1 MLLLVSSAAAAEAV
15 RQGLALCVR
24 SVIPAL
30 FPYFVVS
37 GLFTSLGFAG
47 GIGRRLAPVTERLFG
62 VGGAGASALFL
73 GFLGGYPVGGRTV
86 GQLFRSGAL
95 SQPEAERL
103 LAFCNNAGPS
113 FILGVVGLGCFGS
126 LRAGVILY
134 LLHILSALLVGV
146 LLKKRDRP
154 RVNFRLPLSPPEK
167 FLPAFLRSVQES
179 ADAMLH
185 LCAFVVF
192 ALVVQ
197 TLLAGLTACKG
208 RETIAEAQAVH
219 VVTAP
224 TDDATFVYEP
234 EDPTQ
239 VLPGGQTIAL
249 VTGPGGTDSGE
260 DAMLWQGVQT
270 FANTY
275 HYTAVSQTAAGS
287 TADDAEAALRAAAE
301 SGAKLVVCRGEV
313 MGQALYRIQENYPD
327 VHYLLFDDEPHNDD
341 YSAYKTANLVHCVLF
356 QEEQA
361 GYLAGYAAVT
371 EGYTALGFV
380 GTREV
385 PGIVRYATGF
395 LQGAEAA
402 AEQQGERV
410 SLQTWFADTD
420 TVNDAITQRMIDWYN
435 NGTTLIMVSGGDLYT
450 GVANA
455 VNQTGAKAITT
466 DCDRTDQ
473 GDRILASAVKCY
485 NAAVQRELYTFFV
498 QGTWDAQSAGQTEK
512 TGFTNGEVALQAGSQ
527 WRLDNF
533 SQESYRKLYEKLRT
547 SALRVDTY
555 SDLDTLPDTPNVT
568 LTRLR

>member
-1 MLLLVSSAAAAEAV
+1 MPLQRNEY
-15 RQGLALCVR
+15 QGD
-24 SVIPAL
+24 
-30 FPYFVVS
+30 FPVPMKKF
-37 GLFTSLGFAG
+37 L
-47 GIGRRLAPVTERLFG
+47 
-62 VGGAGASALFL
+62 ALFL
-73 GFLGGYPVGGRTV
+73 TL
-86 GQLFRSGAL
+86 
-95 SQPEAERL
+95 
-103 LAFCNNAGPS
+103 
-113 FILGVVGLGCFGS
+113 
-126 LRAGVILY
+126 
-134 LLHILSALLVGV
+134 
-146 LLKKRDRP
+146 
-154 RVNFRLPLSPPEK
+154 
-167 FLPAFLRSVQES
+167 
-179 ADAMLH
+179 
-185 LCAFVVF
+185 
-192 ALVVQ
+192 

-208 RETIAEAQAVH
+208 REAIAEAQAVH

-313 MGQALYRIQENYPD
+313 MGQVLYRIQENYPD

-420 TVNDAITQRMIDWYN
+420 AVNDAITQRMIDWYN

-455 VNQTGAKAITT
+455 VNQTGGKAITT

>member
-1 MLLLVSSAAAAEAV
+1 MKKFL
-15 RQGLALCVR
+15 
-24 SVIPAL
+24 
-30 FPYFVVS
+30 
-37 GLFTSLGFAG
+37 
-47 GIGRRLAPVTERLFG
+47 
-62 VGGAGASALFL
+62 ALFL
-73 GFLGGYPVGGRTV
+73 TL
-86 GQLFRSGAL
+86 
-95 SQPEAERL
+95 
-103 LAFCNNAGPS
+103 
-113 FILGVVGLGCFGS
+113 
-126 LRAGVILY
+126 
-134 LLHILSALLVGV
+134 
-146 LLKKRDRP
+146 
-154 RVNFRLPLSPPEK
+154 
-167 FLPAFLRSVQES
+167 
-179 ADAMLH
+179 
-185 LCAFVVF
+185 
-192 ALVVQ
+192 

-208 RETIAEAQAVH
+208 REAIAEAQVVH

-275 HYTAVSQTAAGS
+275 HYTAVSQTAAGR

-420 TVNDAITQRMIDWYN
+420 TVNEAIT
-435 NGTTLIMVSGGDLYT
+435 GGDLYT

-455 VNQTGAKAITT
+455 VNQTGGKAITT

-485 NAAVQRELYTFFV
+485 NAAVQRELYTFFA

-555 SDLDTLPDTPNVT
+555 SDLDTLPNTPNVT